1 MKNSAKKALANV
13 KTDRKEY
20 RNLINAVISRVS
32 LESVEDIVKHGIS
45 GGFGGF
51 VYYTDTVKFF
61 DRYRADILRLL
72 KETADD
78 LGEKPIQ
85 LALSFN
91 CFDADCEAAIG
102 QFVYGGKMTAD
113 EAEQVKNGFAWFAA
127 EEVCRWIVDEMG
139 Y

>member
-1 MKNSAKKALANV
+1 MKISAKKALANV
-13 KTDRKEY
+13 KADRKEY
-20 RNLINAVISRVS
+20 KNLINAVISRVS
-32 LESVEDIVKHGIS
+32 LDSVEDICDHGIN

-51 VYYTDTVKFF
+51 IYYADTIKFF

-72 KETADD
+72 KDQADD
-78 LGEKPIQ
+78 LGEKPIEM
-85 LALSFN
+85 ALSFN
-91 CFDADCEAAIG
+91 CFDSDCETAIG

-113 EAEQVKNGFAWFAA
+113 ETQQVKNGFAWFAA